1 MLTSCCGSISRYD
14 IADAVNLVSRDSKI
28 QGKHVVF
35 QMRCAKTPG
44 NVQDLAV
51 MLFDASN
58 FPHHGNV
65 NTTVNGFLNGT
76 TTFSSF
82 PTVSITTSTM
92 SLSKLTTSLSS
103 TCELSILGKCL
114 SPAHSG

>member
-14 IADAVNLVSRDSKI
+14 IATAVNLVSIDSKLK
-28 QGKHVVF
+28 GKHVVF

-44 NVQDLAV
+44 NVQDLAF

-65 NTTVNGFLNGT
+65 NTTLNGFLNGT

-82 PTVSITTSTM
+82 PAMSTTTSTM
-92 SLSKLTTSLSS
+92 TPSSPTTSLSS

-114 SPAHSG
+114 FPAQSG